1 MIRRGR
7 KPSSPPAPQGTP
19 IARAWAPG
27 RGPRSQPAV
36 AAGVWLLVVAA
47 ACPAAAAP
55 DTPAPAE
62 RKPGPMLSGMLA
74 GPMKGV
80 DEIVFAT
87 RGVM

>member
-1 MIRRGR
+1 MIRRGGE
-7 KPSSPPAPQGTP
+7 PSWPPAPRGTHN
-19 IARAWAPG
+19 ARAWAPG
-27 RGPRSQPAV
+27 WGLRSLPVV

-55 DTPAPAE
+55 DTPALAE